1 MLVEPFRLLA
11 TNQYRSAPDPLRRS
25 DEITLGFGESQFL
38 KFGDY
43 GAFKERLWDAI
54 EEIGQAIFPNCCH
67 KRANTSTPEMTAK
80 RRQVKDHLDGNSK
93 W

>member
-1 MLVEPFRLLA
+1 
-11 TNQYRSAPDPLRRS
+11 LRRGG
-25 DEITLGFGESQFL
+25 EITLGLCKSQFL

-54 EEIGQAIFPNCCH
+54 EEIGQAIFPNLCY

-80 RRQVKDHLDGNSK
+80 RRSVKDHLDGNSK